1 MEIIFTSLSTSK
13 TAKFTNVKPSGFM
26 FEEEIG
32 TMKVISSPTTNSY
45 SGNGTVEDAVGTI
58 AGAINEAPT
67 TERRRLLLELEII
80 NDYFKHNKEI
90 SDFIDKILIKIGYLK
105 NNKEIYDFIDKILI
119 KIGDRDDWN

>member
-32 TMKVISSPTTNSY
+32 TMKVISSPNCNSY
-45 SGNGTVEDAVGTI
+45 AGNGTVEDAVGTI

-67 TERRRLLLELEII
+67 VERRRLLLELEII

-90 SDFIDKILIKIGYLK
+90 SDFIDKILIKIG
-105 NNKEIYDFIDKILI
+105 
-119 KIGDRDDWN
+119 DRDDWGE